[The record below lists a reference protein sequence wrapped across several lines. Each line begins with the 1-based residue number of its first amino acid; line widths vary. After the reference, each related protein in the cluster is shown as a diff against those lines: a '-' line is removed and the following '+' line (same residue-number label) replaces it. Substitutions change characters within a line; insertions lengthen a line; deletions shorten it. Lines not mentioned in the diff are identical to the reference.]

1 VERGSLAVRNGRMV
15 NSKRPWS
22 LRRWLCQGTHS
33 RPRSV
38 RKCFLEAAAT
48 DVYPCV
54 GQLTR
59 SRIGMGGE
67 GDCVI
72 VDTPVISMVQYRATF
87 IGVSHHKSLMS
98 LDASKMASLPSYQSR
113 FCSGSFLALEFTL
126 IPSICHLIL
135 EAHQFTLIKVCSNA
149 QALTIR
155 QQPAHQRAYG
165 LFLISAYILHTHLLR
180 NMVVVPGCRDT
191 FYPRFGRGT
200 RHEALEL
207 KGTANTSS
215 SPTPSRSR
223 HLGCVG
229 PPRIGHL
236 PVASRNSLI
245 R

>member
-1 VERGSLAVRNGRMV
+1 MELAPVALSRHSFKAEKCSEVLPRGGCNRRLPLCWSAHEIQNWDGR
-15 NSKRPWS
+15 RGR
-22 LRRWLCQGTHS
+22 LCHRRYT
-33 RPRSV
+33 
-38 RKCFLEAAAT
+38 
-48 DVYPCV
+48 
-54 GQLTR
+54 
-59 SRIGMGGE
+59 
-67 GDCVI
+67 GDI
-72 VDTPVISMVQYRATF
+72 
-87 IGVSHHKSLMS
+87 H
-98 LDASKMASLPSYQSR
+98 DASKMASLPSYQSR